1 MQQQL
6 VQAES
11 RREQLEAENQNLRL
25 RSETA
30 AGEKDGEME
39 DSVGKINTHKM
50 YSNSSN
56 GLVIFRFP
64 NCGTNY
70 KHTDMQTFMRT
81 ELNSSSPAGRRTHDT
96 FVSLRAKLQM
106 PYYNSKEVL
115 EYERVTA

>member
-30 AGEKDGEME
+30 AGEKDGEVE

-50 YSNSSN
+50 FLILP
-56 GLVIFRFP
+56 LV
-64 NCGTNY
+64 
-70 KHTDMQTFMRT
+70 
-81 ELNSSSPAGRRTHDT
+81 
-96 FVSLRAKLQM
+96 
-106 PYYNSKEVL
+106 
-115 EYERVTA
+115 

>member
-25 RSETA
+25 RGETA

-39 DSVGKINTHKM
+39 DGVGKINTHKM
-50 YSNSSN
+50 YLNSAN

-64 NCGTNY
+64 IIVEQTANTQIY
-70 KHTDMQTFMRT
+70 KP
-81 ELNSSSPAGRRTHDT
+81 S
-96 FVSLRAKLQM
+96 RAQ
-106 PYYNSKEVL
+106 
-115 EYERVTA
+115 R

>member
-30 AGEKDGEME
+30 AGEKPGEME
-39 DSVGKINTHKM
+39 DAQNVFKFFQWF
-50 YSNSSN
+50 SNFQ
-56 GLVIFRFP
+56 LP
-64 NCGTNY
+64 DHCGTNC
-70 KHTDMQTFMRT
+70 KHTDIQTFTCT
-81 ELNSSSPAGRRTHDT
+81 EINRSSSAGRRTRGT

-106 PYYNSKEVL
+106 SYYYNSK
-115 EYERVTA
+115 